1 MNWKVWIEI
10 AEGFRCWNWKL
21 SHIINAVEHR
31 KKILSQDQ
39 SLTQRDNVLQTLWS
53 EVIYSEINVEQ
64 PRQLWE
70 FKMCAPFQSNQLFA
84 SK

>member
-1 MNWKVWIEI
+1 MQLNTE
-10 AEGFRCWNWKL
+10 
-21 SHIINAVEHR
+21 

-39 SLTQRDNVLQTLWS
+39 SLTQRDNVLQSLWS

-70 FKMCAPFQSNQLFA
+70 FKMCAPFQSNQLVA